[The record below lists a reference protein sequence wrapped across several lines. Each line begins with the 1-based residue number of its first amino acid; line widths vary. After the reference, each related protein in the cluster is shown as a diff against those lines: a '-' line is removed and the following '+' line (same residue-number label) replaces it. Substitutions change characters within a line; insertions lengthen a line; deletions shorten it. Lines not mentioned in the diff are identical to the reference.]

1 MCTWHISISASTTS
15 NIIAIWWT
23 RLCLKKF
30 VILDLGILNNSSKD
44 IIKVL
49 CNLNINEENGLDCQI
64 LYLAKVQLMNL
75 AYFLD

>member
-1 MCTWHISISASTTS
+1 MCTWHISISASTTL

-44 IIKVL
+44 MIKVL

-64 LYLAKVQLMNL
+64 LYRAKVQLMNL
-75 AYFLD
+75 AYLD